1 MRRDT
6 GVDNA
11 YGDAHSGG
19 EFVDVTIVVGYGSL
33 VFDEFRAGGECC
45 GAVRWAFRRS
55 IRR

>member
-1 MRRDT
+1 VWRDT

-19 EFVDVTIVVGYGSL
+19 EFMDVTIVVGYGSL
-33 VFDEFRAGGECC
+33 VFDEFRVGGECC